1 MDCDSVGFAL
11 DYSVL
16 VKAVNKVLKY
26 AFERSDSFS
35 IVTDLAKPYSKRP
48 PCCKQDEWTAGLQG
62 YLISQEV
69 GAKEWPGIHN
79 RNGHKVLSFY
89 KACGQTEAIVQA
101 WPNAFQACKFGLP
114 EDICFYRDGKA
125 WFATTSHEGT
135 ADAWRLSEEDEAF
148 FRAFERIYKHWR
160 E

>member
-1 MDCDSVGFAL
+1 MDSTSIGFAL
-11 DYSVL
+11 DYSAL
-16 VKAVNKVLKY
+16 VKAANKVLKY

-35 IVTDLAKPYSKRP
+35 IVTDLAKPYVKRP
-48 PCCKQDEWTAGLQG
+48 PRCKQDEWTAELQS

-69 GAKEWPGIHN
+69 GAKEWLGIRN
-79 RNGHKVLSFY
+79 RNCHKVLSFY
-89 KACGQTEAIVQA
+89 KACSQTKAIVQA

-114 EDICFYRDGKA
+114 EDICFYRDGNA

-135 ADAWRLSEEDEAF
+135 ADAWRLSKEDEAF
-148 FRAFERIYKHWR
+148 FRAFERMYKHWR